1 MEGPS
6 PTHKLVEIKKRSK
19 SNPEKEHSSKS
30 RGGEEPM
37 VQTSKFLSRCLPLST
52 STPTNPTSKFLP
64 PFLSQ
69 TQTSSSSPLPP
80 TPSFASIL
88 QQIKHQ
94 RPLQQA
100 HALLITSALANNGF
114 LSNRLINSY
123 SSLGLL
129 PIAHHIFHQMPLKNV
144 VSWTILISGLSKN
157 GLFTEALEVF
167 CQMKDSGVA
176 PNAVTFVSV
185 LPACAHL
192 GMIRIGKSIHG
203 LLIRWGIEINVY
215 VETSLVDL
223 YAKCG
228 SLGVARRL
236 FDQMSE
242 RNVVSWN
249 AIISGYSENGLGEEA
264 LNLYKRMQSNG
275 FVPDFVTIMSLLLAC
290 SGLGRLQIGKMVH
303 GFMIKCAFE
312 NDELVVTALMDMYV
326 KCECIEDGY
335 QVFCMKLVKDVVAW
349 TLMISSFSE
358 VGYGNK
364 AMELFHEMIAEGD
377 VKLDSVSLIAVL
389 SSCARLGA
397 LQQGR
402 RVHGLTKKIGF
413 EDDVFVG
420 SALIDM
426 YANCG
431 SLENARSVFDGM
443 AQKDV
448 VCWNAMIAANGM
460 NGCGADA
467 VGLFF
472 QMKDLGLNPDPA
484 TYVSVLCACSHA
496 GLVDQG
502 ICIFYSM
509 VDELDSDVIPNLQHY
524 ACVVDLLGRAGR
536 LNDACSLLNSMPL
549 QPDTG
554 VYGALLGACRNH
566 ENINL
571 GLEISE
577 KLFELDPQDAGYYV
591 LLANM
596 YAVAGNWE
604 GVKTTRVF
612 LRSKGL
618 KKAPGFSSI
627 EIDREVY
634 AFMAG
639 DRDHPQYDDID
650 KFLKA
655 LITKI
660 EVAGYVPDTKF
671 VFQDVADDVKRDLL
685 YHHSEKLAIA
695 FGLLRTQPGTAV
707 RITKNLRMCND
718 CHTASKFISSAAGR
732 EIVIKDA
739 NRFHY
744 FRDGVCSCKDYW

>member
-1 MEGPS
+1 
-6 PTHKLVEIKKRSK
+6 
-19 SNPEKEHSSKS
+19 
-30 RGGEEPM
+30 M
-37 VQTSKFLSRCLPLST
+37 VLTSKFLSRCLPLST
-52 STPTNPTSKFLP
+52 PTPTNPTFKFLP

-69 TQTSSSSPLPP
+69 THTPSSSPLPT
-80 TPSFASIL
+80 TPSFATIL

-100 HALLITSALANNGF
+100 HALLITSALANNVF

-129 PIAHHIFHQMPLKNV
+129 PIAHHIFQQMPLKNV

-157 GLFTEALEVF
+157 GLFMEALEVF
-167 CQMKDSGVA
+167 CQMKDSGAA

-192 GMIRIGKSIHG
+192 GMFRIGKSIHG
-203 LLIRWGIEINVY
+203 LLIRWGIEMNVY

-223 YAKCG
+223 YARCG
-228 SLGVARRL
+228 SLGIARRL
-236 FDQMSE
+236 FEKMSQ

-249 AIISGYSENGLGEEA
+249 TIISGYSENGLGEEA
-264 LNLYKRMQSNG
+264 LNLYKRMQ
-275 FVPDFVTIMSLLLAC
+275 
-290 SGLGRLQIGKMVH
+290 RKMVH
-303 GFMIKCAFE
+303 GFMIKCGFE

-443 AQKDV
+443 AKKDV

-472 QMKDLGLNPDPA
+472 QMKDLGLNPDAA

-509 VDELDSDVIPNLQHY
+509 VDELDSDVRPNLQHY
-524 ACVVDLLGRAGR
+524 ACVVDLLGRAGL
-536 LNDACSLLNSMPL
+536 LNDACSLINNMPL

-571 GLEISE
+571 GLEVSE
-577 KLFELDPQDAGYYV
+577 KLFEMDPQDAGYYV

-604 GVKTTRVF
+604 GVKTSRVF

-618 KKAPGFSSI
+618 KKAPGYSSI

-655 LITKI
+655 LIIKI
-660 EVAGYVPDTKF
+660 EESGYVPDTKF

-695 FGLLRTQPGTAV
+695 FGLLRTQPGIAI

-732 EIVIKDA
+732 EIVVKDA